1 MEFFKMTD
9 ATNNNEIIITNAT
22 ELEEFLKQE
31 KFILIGKTF
40 DDKFFF
46 GNELNLYKSFFHYDT
61 KFYWYVFQRE
71 CVWGNYLNRI
81 NVKKEILNFNT
92 QNYDFNFDFPTLQEL
107 KDFFNIENNPFVGK
121 TEEKITKLL
130 SANYC
135 FLKDYTYY
143 NIQDAKAIKKET
155 QEEDDADISSAILLS
170 KDFVNLDYSK
180 IIEIFDSWQNDG
192 WVFHTLFRNKKG
204 NIPIKIKLNQNNYMQ
219 HKNYIDIDYNIC
231 RLPKLKEQQLTE
243 QGLWE
248 LYGKPQEELQALGIK
263 AKNPADDIKDWNV
276 CIDFG
281 TNSTVVAYEEN
292 GKSKLLRIGAK
303 DFNQEIQAKDFENP
317 TVLEFINF
325 KNFIAEWNK
334 TAYRPNVN
342 WNDVKTSHEAKKDLE
357 LKENDSNIIAS
368 ILTKIKQW
376 AFQQDGYNYNNND
389 DDSNE
394 NITPK
399 NNVLKI
405 TDQLNNFE
413 YNIPPS
419 ITKNPVKG
427 ELLSVTENDI
437 LDPIELYAWFLGIA
451 INWRKIGIFL
461 RYYMTFPVKYPREVK
476 DNILASFRRGIQ
488 RSLPE
493 SLVKQKQIFQKFSV
507 SELASEPAAY
517 AVAAM
522 EQLNLIPD
530 ENNSLA
536 YAVFDFG
543 GGTTDFNFG
552 YYRLPTEAEAETG
565 CEVVF
570 EHIGNEGDPF
580 LGGENLVENLAYI
593 TFKNNK
599 ELMAKNDI
607 TFTKPI
613 DAQTIP
619 GCELL
624 IDDSKS
630 AKTNTMLLI
639 SRLRPLWETA
649 NVVNNAGIEK
659 CKLLNSDGDKVNDL
673 ELTIPNKELQTYLQN
688 RVFNGVKNF
697 FTALHTAFSNYNNK
711 NIPEQIH
718 ILLAGNSSKSQL
730 VQSLFD
736 FQNINKKNIVSNNN
750 NNNENNSKTKNKN
763 DNKTDD
769 KNILTELA
777 LKLQEFVNTLFNNNT
792 PNFIVHKPLAMDK
805 NNIYAPTAKT
815 GVALGLLKLCP
826 GSPID
831 VKYFN
836 QGNLINSQQLEQA
849 AFIHYVGA
857 VRLKKFVA
865 ELEPNC
871 KYDEWKLLGIPRQ
884 NVFNLY
890 HTQLAQAQ
898 VKDLKEGD
906 EGLLKK
912 RLELTQ
918 LNDSDKVF
926 IRAVAPNKIEIC
938 TASKDNLPEA
948 NVDIQKLN
956 NYQQIIL
963 Q

>member
-1 MEFFKMTD
+1 MSD
-9 ATNNNEIIITNAT
+9 NTNNNEIIITNAT
-22 ELEEFLKQE
+22 ELEELLKKE

-40 DDKFFF
+40 GDKLFF
-46 GNELNLYKSFFHYDT
+46 GNERNICKSFFHYDT
-61 KFYWYVFQRE
+61 KFYWYVFQAG
-71 CVWGNYLNRI
+71 WFSLNKGS
-81 NVKKEILNFNT
+81 VKKEILKFNT
-92 QNYDFNFDFPTLQEL
+92 QNNDFNFDFPTLQEL
-107 KDFFNIENNPFVGK
+107 KNFLNIENNPVATRNQNILGWYSWL
-121 TEEKITKLL
+121 I
-130 SANYC
+130 
-135 FLKDYTYY
+135 KDYQYY
-143 NIQDAKAIKKET
+143 YIPDSKCYSAET
-155 QEEDDADISSAILLS
+155 QEQDDKCTSNAILFS

-192 WVFHTLFRNKKG
+192 WVFHYNWEKK
-204 NIPIKIKLNQNNYMQ
+204 IPIKIKLNQNNYMQ

-248 LYGKPQEELQALGIK
+248 LYGKPTEELQALGIK

-697 FTALHTAFSNYNNK
+697 FTALHTAFNNYNNK

-736 FQNINKKNIVSNNN
+736 FQNISKKNIVSNNN
-750 NNNENNSKTKNKN
+750 NNNENNSKTENKN

-918 LNDSDKVF
+918 LNDSDRVF

>member
-22 ELEEFLKQE
+22 ELEELLKKE
-31 KFILIGKTF
+31 KFIRIRKIF
-40 DDKFFF
+40 VDKFLF
-46 GNELNLYKSFFHYDT
+46 GVHKSFFHYDT
-61 KFYWYVFQRE
+61 KFYWYIFQNDWFGL
-71 CVWGNYLNRI
+71 CKSDS
-81 NVKKEILNFNT
+81 KKEILKFNT
-92 QNYDFNFDFPTLQEL
+92 QNNNFNFDFPTLQEFQNFL
-107 KDFFNIENNPFVGK
+107 NIENNPFVYKNNNNEIKELFDMGF
-121 TEEKITKLL
+121 
-130 SANYC
+130 YY
-135 FLKDYTYY
+135 LKDYTYY
-143 NIQDAKAIKKET
+143 DINSSKTIKKET
-155 QEEDDADISSAILLS
+155 QEEDDNDVSSAIILS

-192 WVFHTLFRNKKG
+192 WVFHTEKG
-204 NIPIKIKLNQNNYMQ
+204 RIPIKIKLNQNNFMK

-413 YNIPPS
+413 YNIHPS

-619 GCELL
+619 
-624 IDDSKS
+624 
-630 AKTNTMLLI
+630 
-639 SRLRPLWETA
+639 
-649 NVVNNAGIEK
+649 
-659 CKLLNSDGDKVNDL
+659 
-673 ELTIPNKELQTYLQN
+673 
-688 RVFNGVKNF
+688 
-697 FTALHTAFSNYNNK
+697 
-711 NIPEQIH
+711 
-718 ILLAGNSSKSQL
+718 
-730 VQSLFD
+730 
-736 FQNINKKNIVSNNN
+736 
-750 NNNENNSKTKNKN
+750 
-763 DNKTDD
+763 
-769 KNILTELA
+769 
-777 LKLQEFVNTLFNNNT
+777 
-792 PNFIVHKPLAMDK
+792 
-805 NNIYAPTAKT
+805 
-815 GVALGLLKLCP
+815 
-826 GSPID
+826 
-831 VKYFN
+831 
-836 QGNLINSQQLEQA
+836 
-849 AFIHYVGA
+849 
-857 VRLKKFVA
+857 
-865 ELEPNC
+865 
-871 KYDEWKLLGIPRQ
+871 
-884 NVFNLY
+884 
-890 HTQLAQAQ
+890 
-898 VKDLKEGD
+898 
-906 EGLLKK
+906 
-912 RLELTQ
+912 
-918 LNDSDKVF
+918 
-926 IRAVAPNKIEIC
+926 
-938 TASKDNLPEA
+938 
-948 NVDIQKLN
+948 
-956 NYQQIIL
+956 
-963 Q
+963 

>member
-1 MEFFKMTD
+1 MKKME
-9 ATNNNEIIITNAT
+9 N
-22 ELEEFLKQE
+22 
-31 KFILIGKTF
+31 
-40 DDKFFF
+40 
-46 GNELNLYKSFFHYDT
+46 LNY
-61 KFYWYVFQRE
+61 
-71 CVWGNYLNRI
+71 
-81 NVKKEILNFNT
+81 
-92 QNYDFNFDFPTLQEL
+92 
-107 KDFFNIENNPFVGK
+107 
-121 TEEKITKLL
+121 
-130 SANYC
+130 SA
-135 FLKDYTYY
+135 
-143 NIQDAKAIKKET
+143 
-155 QEEDDADISSAILLS
+155 
-170 KDFVNLDYSK
+170 
-180 IIEIFDSWQNDG
+180 
-192 WVFHTLFRNKKG
+192 
-204 NIPIKIKLNQNNYMQ
+204 
-219 HKNYIDIDYNIC
+219 
-231 RLPKLKEQQLTE
+231 
-243 QGLWE
+243 
-248 LYGKPQEELQALGIK
+248 
-263 AKNPADDIKDWNV
+263 
-276 CIDFG
+276 
-281 TNSTVVAYEEN
+281 
-292 GKSKLLRIGAK
+292 GAK

-697 FTALHTAFSNYNNK
+697 FTALHTAFNNYNNK

-736 FQNINKKNIVSNNN
+736 FQNISKKNIVSNNN
-750 NNNENNSKTKNKN
+750 NNNENNSKTENKN

-918 LNDSDKVF
+918 LNDSDRVF